1 MKNILPFI
9 LLILI
14 ISCKTK
20 KTDYTT
26 YYHEVLIA
34 DSIMRFENDTI
45 KSLRKYKKIFKKFE
59 PKNDERINE
68 FENFIILSDYY
79 KKNFGGKKNI
89 LKLIQLNAI
98 NWDRKKNDKKLMYL
112 LKKYKV
118 DSSEVNDVV
127 RKCKKN
133 LNKTLIDSFKIA
145 FERDQDGR
153 PTNIKLVKK
162 NANKNA
168 RLLIWTFENYGF
180 PTKEKIGWFPMPTFL
195 THMIESDKYPYFEK
209 KLLEYIKSGDCNPRD
224 YAMMVDYNLFLI
236 EKQKKTIY
244 GFNGSEI
251 NDSVQIN
258 KNRKSIGLPSLIHNS
273 KIRKDLKRSK
283 N

>member
-89 LKLIQLNAI
+89 LKLIQLDAI

-168 RLLIWTFENYGF
+168 RLLIWTFENHGF

-195 THMIESDKYPYFEK
+195 THMIESDQYPYFEK

-273 KIRKDLKRSK
+273 KIRNDLKKSK
-283 N
+283 K